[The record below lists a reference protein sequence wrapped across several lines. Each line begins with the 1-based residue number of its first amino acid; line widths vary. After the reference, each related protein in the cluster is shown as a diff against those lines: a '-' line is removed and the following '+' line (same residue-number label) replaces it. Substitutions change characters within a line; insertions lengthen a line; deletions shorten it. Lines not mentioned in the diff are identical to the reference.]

1 MDETTVDARFIHG
14 RIKSGG
20 QVMQGKR
27 PGLIMVLMASIGLAL
42 PQFPAGAQLLGPV
55 ERTVGGLAD
64 TVTDTLSS
72 GLGATERLTEDARDL
87 TRTRLRGL
95 LRSTSSALEADRRG
109 FPVVRGEVVALSPR
123 SGTGREPC
131 RGGEGQ

>member
-72 GLGATERLTEDARDL
+72 GLGATERLPGDARDL
-87 TRTRLRGL
+87 PRRRLRGF
-95 LRSTSSALEADRRG
+95 LRSHCRALEAEGPG
-109 FPVVRGEVVALSPR
+109 FPGLAGGVGAEKRGV
-123 SGTGREPC
+123 GTGWGS
-131 RGGEGQ
+131 RGR

>member
-55 ERTVGGLAD
+55 ARTVGGLAD

-72 GLGATERLTEDARDL
+72 GPGATERLTEDARDL
-87 TRTRLRGL
+87 TRPRLRGL
-95 LRSTSSALEADRRG
+95 LRSIYNALVATRRG
-109 FPVVRGEVVALSPR
+109 FPFVPGELV
-123 SGTGREPC
+123 
-131 RGGEGQ
+131 

>member
-1 MDETTVDARFIHG
+1 MAQPWQQRDKETENLPKAFPALHMDETTVDARFIHG

-64 TVTDTLSS
+64 TVTDTISS
-72 GLGATERLTEDARDL
+72 GLGATERLPEDARDL
-87 TRTRLRGL
+87 TRTR
-95 LRSTSSALEADRRG
+95 
-109 FPVVRGEVVALSPR
+109 
-123 SGTGREPC
+123 
-131 RGGEGQ
+131 

>member
-72 GLGATERLTEDARDL
+72 GLVATERLTEDARDL

-95 LRSTSSALEADRRG
+95 LRRSEEHTSELQSLMRISYAVFCLQKKKILNKTTQQ
-109 FPVVRGEVVALSPR
+109 V
-123 SGTGREPC
+123 
-131 RGGEGQ
+131 

>member
-1 MDETTVDARFIHG
+1 
-14 RIKSGG
+14 
-20 QVMQGKR
+20 
-27 PGLIMVLMASIGLAL
+27 MVLMASIGLAL

-95 LRSTSSALEADRRG
+95 LRSNSSALEADRRG
-109 FPVVRGEVVALSPR
+109 FPVVRGEVVALSPVPPR
-123 SGTGREPC
+123 FRKHNQIGRAHVRTPVTNTKLLC
-131 RGGEGQ
+131 RIM